1 MQLNRR
7 QGLALVSALSA
18 TAFGTAVQAQRQP
31 QEGIHY
37 RKLGKRLPGTPG
49 KVEVV
54 EFFWYGCPHC
64 YAFEDLLNPW
74 IAKLPA
80 QVQFRHVH
88 VFFGERTRAHQQLFL
103 TLSAMGVESKMRA
116 PVFKAIHEQRN
127 PLDSIDAAIA
137 LLQPLALDVPK
148 FRATWASFG
157 PKGFGQSRVAA
168 ANQLAEAYGLDGVPA
183 LGIGGQY
190 LTSPAMATRGEQQ
203 PESESGRRVLMI
215 ADMLLAQLPK
225 A

>member
-7 QGLALVSALSA
+7 QGLALVSAFSA
-18 TAFGTAVQAQRQP
+18 TALSSAVQAQRQP

-37 RKLGKRLPGTPG
+37 KKLSTRLAGTPG

-64 YAFEDLLNPW
+64 YAFEDQLNPW
-74 IAKLPA
+74 IAKLPPH
-80 QVQFRHVH
+80 VQFRHLH
-88 VFFGERTRAHQQLFL
+88 VFFGERTRAHQQLFF
-103 TLSAMGVESKMRA
+103 TLQAMGVEGQMRA
-116 PVFKAIHEQRN
+116 AIFKAIHEQRN
-127 PLDSIDAAIA
+127 PLDSIEAAIQ
-137 LLQPLALDVPK
+137 LLQPLGLDVPK

-168 ANQLAEAYGLDGVPA
+168 ANKLIEAYAPDGVPA
-183 LGIGGQY
+183 LGVGGQY

-203 PESESGRRVLMI
+203 PESESGKRALLIV
-215 ADMLLAQLPK
+215 DMLLAKLPK
-225 A
+225 T